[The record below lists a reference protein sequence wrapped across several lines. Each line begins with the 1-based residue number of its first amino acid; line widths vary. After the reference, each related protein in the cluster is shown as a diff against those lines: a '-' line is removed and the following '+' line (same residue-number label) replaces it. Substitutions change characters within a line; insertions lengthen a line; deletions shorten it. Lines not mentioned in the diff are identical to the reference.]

1 MAQEEAVDRAVALSG
16 RIFEATLG
24 SLELFTVYLGD
35 KLGLYA
41 ALAGSGPATSVE
53 LAEGTNTAERYV
65 REWLEQQAVAGIL
78 EVEDVQED
86 ATSRRYSLPAGHD
99 EVLIDPDSLYSMTP
113 LAKYVVAV
121 SNPLTLLLEAFRT
134 GNGVPYSSYGADARE
149 AQAGLNRPLFVN
161 LLGAEWLPSIP
172 SVHRR
177 LQADPPARVADIG
190 CGAGW
195 SCIAIAKA
203 YPKVQVDGFDLDEP
217 SVELARSNAQQAGVS
232 DRITFY
238 ARDAADLS
246 LSGQY
251 DLVTAFEMVHDLARP
266 VDVLRTMRSL
276 AGDDG
281 AVIVMDERV
290 GDKFA
295 APADEVERFMYGFS
309 VLMCLANGMAERP
322 SAETGTVLRVDT
334 LRRYAVEAGFK
345 GIEVLPIEH
354 ESFRFYR
361 LAQ

>member
-1 MAQEEAVDRAVALSG
+1 MAQGTAADKAAALSG

-41 ALAGSGPATSVE
+41 ALAGSGPATSAE
-53 LAEGTNTAERYV
+53 LGERTNTAERYV

-86 ATSRRYSLPAGHD
+86 AASRRYYLPAGHD
-99 EVLIDPDSLYSMTP
+99 EVLLAPDSLHSMTP
-113 LAKYVVAV
+113 VAKYVVAV
-121 SNPLTLLLEAFRT
+121 SNALTFLLDAFRT
-134 GNGVPYSSYGADARE
+134 GDGVPYSSYGVDARE
-149 AQAGLNRPLFVN
+149 AQAGVNRPLFVN
-161 LLGAEWLPSIP
+161 LLGAEWLPSLP

-195 SCIAIAKA
+195 SCIGIAKA
-203 YPKVQVDGFDLDEP
+203 YPKLQVDGFDLDEP
-217 SVELARSNAQQAGVS
+217 SIELARSNAQQAGVS

-238 ARDAADLS
+238 ARDAADPG

-266 VDVLRTMRSL
+266 VDVLRTMRNL

-281 AVIVMDERV
+281 AVIVMDEKVR
-290 GDKFA
+290 DKFA
-295 APADEVERFMYGFS
+295 APSDEVERFIYGFS
-309 VLMCLANGMAERP
+309 VLMCLANGMAEQP
-322 SAETGTVLRVDT
+322 SAETGAVLRADT

-345 GIEVLPIEH
+345 GVEVLPIEH
-354 ESFRFYR
+354 ELLRFYR
-361 LAQ
+361 LVQ